1 MLIIANAAPAAA
13 EDGARAFT
21 PCRACHSLDPA
32 ERGLPGPNLSGL
44 IGRAVAGN
52 ADFDY
57 SPVLRKARDE
67 GLRWDAKRLDAF
79 LADPA
84 AMFPGL
90 WMSMRGIED
99 AAERQ
104 ALVRFLDGPL
114 SPLTVDGH
122 ACCVHVSPRNRTI
135 MMAKKSLQK
144 SLQLGRAVEWPDSP
158 EKAQLDRVP
167 NPQADTNYLVRF
179 TAPEFTSICPV
190 TGQPDFAHLMID
202 YVPGQWLL
210 ESKSLKLY
218 VASFRNHGAFHEDCT
233 VMIGKRIAAEI
244 KPKWLRIGGYWYP
257 RGGIPID
264 VFWQTGKLPKGMWV
278 PDQGVAPYRGRG

>member
-1 MLIIANAAPAAA
+1 VRFFAAQLLLIIANAAPAAA
-13 EDGARAFT
+13 EDGARLFA
-21 PCRACHSLDPA
+21 PCLDPA

-104 ALVRFLDGPL
+104 ALVRY
-114 SPLTVDGH
+114 LTDPS
-122 ACCVHVSPRNRTI
+122 AR
-135 MMAKKSLQK
+135 
-144 SLQLGRAVEWPDSP
+144 
-158 EKAQLDRVP
+158 
-167 NPQADTNYLVRF
+167 
-179 TAPEFTSICPV
+179 
-190 TGQPDFAHLMID
+190 
-202 YVPGQWLL
+202 
-210 ESKSLKLY
+210 
-218 VASFRNHGAFHEDCT
+218 
-233 VMIGKRIAAEI
+233 
-244 KPKWLRIGGYWYP
+244 
-257 RGGIPID
+257 
-264 VFWQTGKLPKGMWV
+264 
-278 PDQGVAPYRGRG
+278 

>member
-1 MLIIANAAPAAA
+1 VRLFAALLLLIIANAAPAAA

-57 SPVLRKARDE
+57 SPVLRKAREE

-104 ALVRFLDGPL
+104 ALVKFLEDP
-114 SPLTVDGH
+114 
-122 ACCVHVSPRNRTI
+122 
-135 MMAKKSLQK
+135 
-144 SLQLGRAVEWPDSP
+144 
-158 EKAQLDRVP
+158 
-167 NPQADTNYLVRF
+167 
-179 TAPEFTSICPV
+179 
-190 TGQPDFAHLMID
+190 
-202 YVPGQWLL
+202 
-210 ESKSLKLY
+210 
-218 VASFRNHGAFHEDCT
+218 ASR
-233 VMIGKRIAAEI
+233 
-244 KPKWLRIGGYWYP
+244 
-257 RGGIPID
+257 
-264 VFWQTGKLPKGMWV
+264 
-278 PDQGVAPYRGRG
+278 